1 MRITLFEAETIVQY
15 SKLIFGSSA
24 RVFLFGSRVDDT
36 LKGGDIDLYIELDD
50 DTDLLEKKLQ
60 LLLLFE
66 KKLGEQK
73 IDIVFQKDI
82 TRDIEKEALSK
93 GVELDILTIKL
104 NKYFHEC
111 EKHIQRID
119 EAYEDMK
126 NIVPLSTQR
135 YKELNKDEVQD
146 IDQFLFRFAKLQDTM
161 GDKIFKLILE
171 KYEGEVKPMPFLDL
185 LNKLEKYGCINSA
198 KEWVYLRKLRNEV
211 SHQYDDE
218 AEEMSQAINALILQ
232 KEIIKEIYQKL
243 KSCVNNTKQ
252 SNPVP

>member
-1 MRITLFEAETIVQY
+1 MREYTLRITLFEAETIVQ
-15 SKLIFGSSA
+15 STKQIFGSNA
-24 RVFLFGSRVDDT
+24 RVFLFGSRADDS
-36 LKGGDIDLYIELDD
+36 LKGGDIDLYIEGHDS
-50 DTDLLEKKLQ
+50 TNLLEKKIQ
-60 LLLLFE
+60 LLTLLE

-73 IDIVFQKDI
+73 IDIVFQKDM
-82 TRDIEKEALSK
+82 TRDIEKEALKK
-93 GVELDILTIKL
+93 GLELDILTIKL

-111 EKHIQRID
+111 DKHIQRID

-135 YKELNKDEVQD
+135 YKDLNKDEVQD

-171 KYEGEVKPMPFLDL
+171 KYEGETRPMPFLDL
-185 LNKLEKYGCINSA
+185 LNKLEKFGCINSA
-198 KEWVYLRKLRNEV
+198 KEWIHLRKLRNEV

-243 KSCVNNTKQ
+243 
-252 SNPVP
+252 